1 MLRTMIQHHDAV
13 DADGNPAGGV
23 TEATGIAIHWQNG
36 PLNVDGIRKAP
47 NGAFVEDVIEAA
59 IRRIEFY
66 QRSRFHCLENA
77 VALGHLR
84 AAAEVLEERTRNR
97 EDRGVE
103 GTHTK

>member
-47 NGAFVEDVIEAA
+47 NGAFVEDVIE
-59 IRRIEFY
+59 
-66 QRSRFHCLENA
+66 NA